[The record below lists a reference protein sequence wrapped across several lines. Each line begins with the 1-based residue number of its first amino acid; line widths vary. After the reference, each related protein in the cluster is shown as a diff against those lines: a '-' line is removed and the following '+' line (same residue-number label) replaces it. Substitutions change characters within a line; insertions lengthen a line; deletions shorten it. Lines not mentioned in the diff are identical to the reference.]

1 MTTGR
6 RPERPRKR
14 QVEMAGRN
22 LKVRR
27 WVTGAV
33 VVWAVDAPGGPVRG
47 STTRP
52 DDGGV
57 AVARYGC
64 IREERGRRLRRT
76 VGDAPWVSMWSW
88 LVLAA
93 VDQAEAAPAFVIV
106 LK

>member
-1 MTTGR
+1 M
-6 RPERPRKR
+6 
-14 QVEMAGRN
+14 
-22 LKVRR
+22 
-27 WVTGAV
+27 TGAV
-33 VVWAVDAPGGPVRG
+33 EVWAVGALGEPVSG

-57 AVARYGC
+57 ADAGTAAYVKNVGVDSW
-64 IREERGRRLRRT
+64 RT